1 MLLAGQ
7 GGTVPARDWFDE
19 AVGLY
24 QGMEA
29 RWAIRSAAAR
39 VRDYGIR
46 LRQDD
51 YLARSAHG
59 WESLTPTEAKIA
71 RLIADGR
78 SNPEIAAGLSLSRD
92 TVRAHVSHILA
103 KFGARSR
110 TEIVA
115 SAAREAGPA
124 GTPVPAEAPSSR
136 PGRLVL
142 RARVAGGT
150 RRGGRTR
157 RGGDHA
163 ADSRPLGRRQPLAE
177 EGQADQ
183 RRHRGLDRHP
193 DAEQAG
199 RDAAQRLKLQ
209 PVGDDRRQQADAR
222 ARREERRAEHRR
234 RTRGHARAR

>member
-1 MLLAGQ
+1 MLLAAQ

-24 QGMEA
+24 HGMGA

-39 VRDYGIR
+39 VRGYGIL

-110 TEIVA
+110 TEIA
-115 SAAREAGPA
+115 MSAAREPGPA
-124 GTPVPAEAPSSR
+124 GNAC
-136 PGRLVL
+136 PG
-142 RARVAGGT
+142 
-150 RRGGRTR
+150 
-157 RGGDHA
+157 
-163 ADSRPLGRRQPLAE
+163 
-177 EGQADQ
+177 
-183 RRHRGLDRHP
+183 
-193 DAEQAG
+193 
-199 RDAAQRLKLQ
+199 
-209 PVGDDRRQQADAR
+209 
-222 ARREERRAEHRR
+222 
-234 RTRGHARAR
+234 